1 MNIHLIA
8 IGGSIM
14 HNLAIALHNKNYN
27 ISGSDDE
34 IFEPAKSRLEKH
46 GLHPEKTGWD
56 PDRITP
62 KLDAVI
68 VGMHA
73 RPDNPELA
81 KAKELNI
88 RVYSFP
94 EYVFEQT
101 KHKKRVVVGGSH
113 GKTTITSMVM
123 HVLQFNQFDFDYL
136 VGSKL
141 DGFETMVKLTHEAP
155 IAIFEG
161 DEYLSSPLDK
171 RPKFHL
177 YQPHIALISGIAWDH
192 VNVFPTFENY
202 LEQFRIF
209 LEKTEP
215 SASIIYQGDD
225 ENLQNIVSKGPAGRT
240 YIPYYTHPYETKENK
255 TVLLVGEKRI
265 PVRIFGKHNMQNLEG
280 AKRICLE
287 LGVNEDQFYKAIRSF
302 RGAARRL
309 QLLKK
314 TKTAA
319 VFYDFAHSPSKLKA
333 TIQAAKEQYPE
344 RNLVAVFELHTFS
357 SLKEDFLPQYKDSME
372 MADQAIIY
380 YSPETLKHK
389 KLKPIS
395 RKQVKNAFATNNIT
409 VCTDSEEIAS
419 ILTHTPVKNTNF
431 LIMSSG
437 NFSGLDFKQLIDLGL

>member
-1 MNIHLIA
+1 MDIHLIA

-34 IFEPAKSRLEKH
+34 IFEPAKSRLEKY
-46 GLHPEKTGWD
+46 GLLPEKTGWD
-56 PDRITP
+56 PDRITS
-62 KLDAVI
+62 KLNAVI

-73 RPDNPELA
+73 RPDNPELV

-123 HVLQFNQFDFDYL
+123 HVLQFNQFEFDYL

-161 DEYLSSPLDK
+161 DEYLSSPLDD

-177 YQPHIALISGIAWDH
+177 YKPHIALISGIAWDH

-202 LEQFRIF
+202 LNQFRIF

-215 SASIIYQGDD
+215 SAIIIYQGDD
-225 ENLQNIVSKGPAGRT
+225 ENLQNIVSKGPTGRV
-240 YIPYYTHPYETKENK
+240 YIPYYTHPYETKENE
-255 TVLLVGEKRI
+255 TVLLAGKERI
-265 PVRIFGKHNMQNLEG
+265 PVWIFGKHNMQNLEG
-280 AKRICLE
+280 AKQICLE
-287 LGVNEDQFYKAIRSF
+287 LGVSEEQFYKAIRSF
-302 RGAARRL
+302 KGAARRL

-314 TKTAA
+314 TTTSA

-344 RNLVAVFELHTFS
+344 RRLIAVFELHTFS

-372 MADQAIIY
+372 MADQAIIF

-395 RKQVKNAFATNNIT
+395 RKQVKNAFATDNIT

-437 NFSGLDFKQLIDLGL
+437 NFSGLDFKQLIDLDL

>member
-14 HNLAIALHNKNYN
+14 HNLAIALHNKAYH

-34 IFEPAKSRLEKH
+34 IFEPAKSRLKKY
-46 GLHPEKTGWD
+46 GLLPEKTGWD
-56 PDRITP
+56 PSRITP
-62 KLDAVI
+62 ALDAVI

-73 RPDNPELA
+73 RPDNPELL
-81 KAKELNI
+81 KAKELKLK
-88 RVYSFP
+88 VYSFP

-101 KHKKRVVVGGSH
+101 KHKKRVVIGGSH

-123 HVLQFNQFDFDYL
+123 HVLQFNRFDFDYL

-141 DGFETMVKLTHEAP
+141 DGFETMVKLSHEAP

-177 YQPHIALISGIAWDH
+177 YKPHIALISGIAWDH
-192 VNVFPTFENY
+192 VNVFPSFENY
-202 LEQFRIF
+202 LDQFRIF

-215 SASIIYQGDD
+215 TASIIYQGDD
-225 ENLQNIVSKGPAGRT
+225 ENLKKIILNGPAGLK
-240 YIPYYTHPYETKENK
+240 YIPYHTHPYETKVNK
-255 TVLLVGEKRI
+255 TVLLTRGKQI
-265 PVRIFGKHNMQNLEG
+265 PVRIFGMHNMQNLEG

-287 LGVNEDQFYKAIRSF
+287 LGVSEEQFYKAITF
-302 RGAARRL
+302 FNGAARRL
-309 QLLKK
+309 QLIKK
-314 TKTAA
+314 ADTSA

-344 RNLVAVFELHTFS
+344 RRLIAVFELHTFS
-357 SLKEDFLPQYKDSME
+357 SLKEEFLPQYKDTMKK
-372 MADQAIIY
+372 ADQAIIY

-389 KLKPIS
+389 KLKPVTK
-395 RKQVKNAFATNNIT
+395 KQVETAFGTHNIT
-409 VCTDSEEIAS
+409 VCTQTDEIVS
-419 ILTHTPVKNTNF
+419 ILNRTAVKNTNF

-437 NFSGLDFKQLIDLGL
+437 NFSGLDFKQLIDLG

>member
-34 IFEPAKSRLEKH
+34 IFEPAKSRLEKY
-46 GLHPEKTGWD
+46 GLLPQKKGWV
-56 PDRITP
+56 PARITP
-62 KLDAVI
+62 VLDAVI

-73 RPDNPELA
+73 RPDNPELI

-88 RVYSFP
+88 KVYSFP

-123 HVLQFNQFDFDYL
+123 HVLKLNHFDFDYL

-177 YQPHIALISGIAWDH
+177 YQPHVALITGIAWDH

-202 LEQFRIF
+202 LNQFSIF
-209 LEKTEP
+209 IEKTEP
-215 SASIIYQGDD
+215 YATIIYQADD
-225 ENLQNIVSKGPAGRT
+225 ENLRKIISDGPSNRN
-240 YIPYYTHPYETKENK
+240 YKPYQTHPYETREDE
-255 TVLLVGEKRI
+255 TVLLVKDQKL
-265 PVRIFGKHNMQNLEG
+265 PVKIFGKHNMQNLEG
-280 AKRICLE
+280 AKLICME
-287 LGVNEDQFYKAIRSF
+287 LGISEEQFYKAIVSF

-314 TKTAA
+314 TATSA

-333 TIQAAKEQYPE
+333 TVQAAKEQYPD
-344 RNLVAVFELHTFS
+344 RRLFAIFELHTFS
-357 SLKEDFLPQYKDSME
+357 SLKEDFLPQYSHTME
-372 MADQAIIY
+372 KADQAIVY
-380 YSPETLKHK
+380 FSPETLKHK

-395 RKQVKNAFATNNIT
+395 KKQVETAFGTNNII
-409 VCTDSEEIAS
+409 VCTRPDEIIK
-419 ILTHTPVKNTNF
+419 ILENTPVKNTNF

-437 NFSGLDFKQLIDLGL
+437 NFSGLDFKQIIDLNL